1 VVAFTSNVKAAMP
14 PTWNMMRAPI
24 SLDFHG
30 EFQPS
35 SDGLLGRIDGEMW
48 LDINTTDLAMRVI
61 WLVVDL
67 PYPSEK

>member
-1 VVAFTSNVKAAMP
+1 
-14 PTWNMMRAPI
+14 MMRAPI